1 MLRKVNVLITGLPG
15 CGKST
20 LVTRVVDS
28 LRARGV
34 QVGGISTPEFRGAGG
49 LRGGFLIRDIA
60 TGAEQIMAAADLP
73 SRIQVG
79 RYGVDGEAI
88 RAVGVSAINQAV
100 VTADIVVIDEI
111 GKMEL
116 AVPEFETSVVAA
128 FDSAKPVLGTIG
140 LYLTSP
146 FAAAVKKRPD
156 VTVLTLRRGDQ
167 EAIYQRVV
175 DLLALTGFQE
185 RGS

>member
-1 MLRKVNVLITGLPG
+1 LLRKANVLITGLPG

-20 LVTRVVDS
+20 LVTRVVDN
-28 LRARGV
+28 LRAQGI

-60 TGAEQIMAAADLP
+60 TGAEQIMAAVDLP
-73 SRIQVG
+73 SHIQVG

-88 RAVGVSAINQAV
+88 RAIGVSAINQAV
-100 VTADIVVIDEI
+100 VAADIVIIDEI

-116 AVPEFETSVVAA
+116 AVPEFANSVVAA

-146 FAAAVKKRPD
+146 LAAAVKKRPD

-167 EAIYQRVV
+167 EAVYRRVL
-175 DLLALTGFQE
+175 DLLALTGVQE
-185 RGS
+185 TEG

>member
-1 MLRKVNVLITGLPG
+1 MLRKANVLITGLPG

-28 LRARGV
+28 LRAGGV
-34 QVGGISTPEFRGAGG
+34 RVGGISTPEFRGAGG
-49 LRGGFLIRDIA
+49 LRGGFLIHDIA
-60 TGAEQIMAAADLP
+60 TGAERIMAAADLP

-116 AVPEFETSVVAA
+116 AVPEFASSVVAA

-146 FAAAVKKRPD
+146 FAAAVKNRPD
-156 VTVLTLRRGDQ
+156 VTMLTLRRGDQ
-167 EAIYQRVV
+167 EAIYRRVV
-175 DLLALTGFQE
+175 DLLALTDLQE
-185 RGS
+185 REG